1 MSKIKCKLCEG
12 RDDVVKFLNELKDK
26 GHNLSMNLLS
36 ITQDRMFYT
45 IFYNDVFDGR
55 GNGDL

>member
-12 RDDVVKFLNELKDK
+12 RDNVVKFLNELKEK

-36 ITQDRMFYT
+36 ITQDGMYYT
-45 IFYNDVFDGR
+45 IFYKDVFDER
-55 GNGDL
+55 NKNL

>member
-1 MSKIKCKLCEG
+1 MSKIKCELCDGQDEA
-12 RDDVVKFLNELKDK
+12 VKFLNELKDK

-36 ITQDRMFYT
+36 ITQDRMYYT

-55 GNGDL
+55 GNGNL

>member
-1 MSKIKCKLCEG
+1 MSKIKCKLCENK
-12 RDDVVKFLNELKDK
+12 DETVKFLNELKDK
-26 GHNLSMNLLS
+26 GHNLSINLLS

-55 GNGDL
+55 GNGNL